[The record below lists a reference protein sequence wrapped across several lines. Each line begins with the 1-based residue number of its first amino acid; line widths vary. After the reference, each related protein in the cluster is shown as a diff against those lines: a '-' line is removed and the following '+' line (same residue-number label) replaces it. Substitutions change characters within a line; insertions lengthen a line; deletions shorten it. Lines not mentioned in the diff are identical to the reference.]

1 VAVDVIGGVLRVAI
15 DDRPVLPTSVALPP
29 AVLVGFTAGSGG
41 LTDEHLVSAV
51 SLMGGQPA

>member
-1 VAVDVIGGVLRVAI
+1 VLRVAI